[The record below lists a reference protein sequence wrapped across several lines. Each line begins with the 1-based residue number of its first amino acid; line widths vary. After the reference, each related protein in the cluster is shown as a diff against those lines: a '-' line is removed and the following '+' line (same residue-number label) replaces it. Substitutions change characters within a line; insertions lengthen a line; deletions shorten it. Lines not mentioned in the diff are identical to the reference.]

1 MRHYNDMSYSTLNLL
16 LLLMLVAWFWRD
28 SLRVREVA
36 IRISRNSCQSH
47 GVQLLDQTVAL
58 HRLGLR
64 WLRSGPKIRRVYAF
78 DYSLEGSGRRTGYL
92 VMLGVH
98 NVSLHIDIPQPP
110 QPIDTAA
117 EENNND

>member
-1 MRHYNDMSYSTLNLL
+1 MSYSTLNLL
-16 LLLMLVAWFWRD
+16 ILLMLLAWFWRD

-36 IRISRNSCQSH
+36 IRICRKSCQSH

-98 NVSLHIDIPQPP
+98 NVSLHMDIPQPP
-110 QPIDTAA
+110 QPNVAA
-117 EENNND
+117 EEEKHD